1 MRKTVL
7 NKFVDWFICT
17 LKEGSTLDVIAILL
31 SIIAI
36 YWSSAQYN
44 LTKEH
49 NKKSVQPILNFYIFN
64 DEYSGF
70 KLQNV
75 GLGPAIVKGVK
86 AKNIKTKEVYSSWE
100 SLVRK
105 KLNYTGEYS
114 CSDTLKGSAHEN
126 GIERKLL
133 TINEKLLVTK
143 GSGIEFE
150 VCYCSIYDECWI
162 SGTEQSPYEVSSCA
176 DFNYNISC

>member
-1 MRKTVL
+1 MRKTVFNKLL
-7 NKFVDWFICT
+7 NWSIRT
-17 LKEGSTLDVIAILL
+17 LKEGSRLDVIAIVL

-36 YWSSAQYN
+36 YWSSAQYD

-64 DEYSGF
+64 DVDSGF

-86 AKNIKTKEVYSSWE
+86 ATNIETKEVYSSWE
-100 SLVRK
+100 PLVRN
-105 KLNYTGEYS
+105 KLNYTGEYF
-114 CSDTLKGSAHEN
+114 CSDTLSGSAHEN

-133 TINEKLLVTK
+133 TIKEKLVIDK
-143 GSGIEFE
+143 NSGIEFSI
-150 VCYCSIYDECWI
+150 CYCSIYDDCWI
-162 SGTEQSPYEVSSCA
+162 SGTEHAPQKVDSCKKFDYNVSC
-176 DFNYNISC
+176 